1 MESQVP
7 DPVPSIM
14 RWRFKQLK
22 KLLKETVTMTPNN
35 GQATVR
41 PGQRIIVDLP
51 FNSTVDLST
60 FTWFFKG
67 QTTHLGAAVTGTEI
81 VAAAGN
87 LAIQF
92 CGSRFFPRNSSS
104 VIQSMQIKIN
114 GGIKVDI
121 PDYNFVYN
129 MLYDYTQGADA
140 LKRRSVG
147 GENADPSNKQY
158 IVGSDIIER
167 RGYSVARF
175 DTADDSNNDVLRDRQ
190 EYCVRSWLSLLGG
203 NASTNVIDTQM
214 LGIVTIELVLAP
226 AAILMQGTRNQGQAV
241 VDIATSSIYRTEV
254 NRPVLTAATA
264 AITAAIVEE
273 AASYSLSDLQ
283 FRIVRYLMPPE
294 FYQSLSNTL
303 GSGGVYKLWFPNYS
317 VYTGNPVLA
326 TNKNCTTS
334 FSISTKSLDYV
345 IGTFRLPNYDVEG
358 PVLNTRLAPLAS
370 LEYGATFGTADNQID
385 AGLRRVFNQSKYFAH
400 NGDSIK
406 TTQWKVGNT
415 PYESQDLKEQFNSLM
430 QHFNIHQ
437 DTLSGMYPGI
447 NSLGAFRE
455 HSYAS
460 IVSLNIPG
468 ESEMYTVSG
477 LDTEQTPA
485 TIEWKVVAE
494 AFTANN
500 ITTAVNCTPYLI
512 AAYNSHIEIKAGR
525 VVSLIP

>member
-1 MESQVP
+1 MSET
-7 DPVPSIM
+7 DPVPASM
-14 RWRFKQLK
+14 QWKFKQLE

-35 GQATVR
+35 GAATVR
-41 PGQRIIVDLP
+41 PGQRVIVDLP

-60 FTWFFKG
+60 FTWFYKG
-67 QTTHLGAAVTGTEI
+67 ATTHLGAAATGTSD
-81 VAAAGN
+81 GGDDY
-87 LAIQF
+87 
-92 CGSRFFPRNSSS
+92 CGTRFFPRNSSS

-158 IVGSDIIER
+158 MVGNNIIER
-167 RGYSVARF
+167 RGYSMAKF
-175 DTADDSNNDVLRDRQ
+175 DPGNDANNDVLRDRQ

-203 NASTNVIDTQM
+203 NASTNVVETQM

-226 AAILMQGTRNQGQAV
+226 ASILMQGIKNENQAAV
-241 VDIATSSIYRTEV
+241 TVNAASSFREEV
-254 NRPVLTAATA
+254 NRANIGAATA
-264 AITAAIVEE
+264 AVANAIPEE
-273 AASYSLSDLQ
+273 PASYSLSDLQ
-283 FRIVRYLMPPE
+283 FRIVRYLMPRE
-294 FYQSLSNTL
+294 FYNSIANTL
-303 GSGGVYKLWFPNYS
+303 GSGGMYKLWFPNYS
-317 VYTGNPVLA
+317 VYTGNGVLA
-326 TNKNCTTS
+326 TNKSCTTS

-345 IGTFRLPNYDVEG
+345 IGTFRIPDYDVEG
-358 PVLNTRLAPLAS
+358 PVLNTRLS
-370 LEYGATFGTADNQID
+370 SMNTLEYGGTFGTAESQIG
-385 AGLRRVFNQSKYFAH
+385 AGLRRVYNQSRYFAH

-415 PYESQDLKEQFNSLM
+415 PYEAQDLKENFNSLM

-455 HSYAS
+455 HSFAS
-460 IVSLNIPG
+460 ICSLNIPG
-468 ESEMYTVSG
+468 ETQMYTISG

-485 TIEWKVVAE
+485 TIEWKVVSE
-494 AFTANN
+494 AYAPTD
-500 ITTAVNCTPYLI
+500 ITPAANCTPYLI
-512 AAYNSHIEIKAGR
+512 AAYNSHLEIKAGR
-525 VVSLIP
+525 QISLIP

>member
-1 MESQVP
+1 MP

-35 GQATVR
+35 GQATVK

-67 QTTHLGAAVTGTEI
+67 ETTHLGAAATGTEI
-81 VAAAGN
+81 AAAGAN
-87 LAIQF
+87 PSVQF
-92 CGSRFFPRNSSS
+92 CGSRFFPRNSAS

-129 MLYDYTQGADA
+129 MLHDYTQGADA
-140 LKRRSVG
+140 LKRRCVG

-158 IVGSDIIER
+158 IIGNDIIER
-167 RGYSVARF
+167 RGYSMAKYDPND
-175 DTADDSNNDVLRDRQ
+175 DTNNDVLRDRQ

-203 NASTNVIDTQM
+203 NASTNVVETQT
-214 LGIVTIELVLAP
+214 LGIVTIEIVLAP
-226 AAILMQGTRNQGQAV
+226 ASILMQGTKNENQAAV
-241 VDIATSSIYRTEV
+241 TVNNALIYRSEV
-254 NRPVLTAATA
+254 DRTNIAAATA
-264 AITAAIVEE
+264 AITAAIPDEP
-273 AASYSLSDLQ
+273 ASYSLSDLQ
-283 FRIVRYLMPPE
+283 FRIVRYLMPRE
-294 FYQSLSNTL
+294 FYDSIANTL
-303 GSGGVYKLWFPNYS
+303 GNGGVYKLWFPNYS

-345 IGTFRLPNYDVEG
+345 IGTFRIPNYDQPNE
-358 PVLNTRLAPLAS
+358 VLNTLKSKPDS
-370 LEYGATFGTADNQID
+370 LEVGETLATAESQIS
-385 AGLRRVFNQSKYFAH
+385 AGLRRVYNQSRYFAH

-406 TTQWKVGNT
+406 TTQWKIGNT
-415 PYESQDLKEQFNSLM
+415 PYEAQDLKEQFNSLM

-485 TIEWKVVAE
+485 TVEWKVVGE
-494 AFTANN
+494 VYTDTD
-500 ITTAVNCTPYLI
+500 ITPASNCTPYLI
-512 AAYNSHIEIKAGR
+512 AAYNSHLEIKAGR
-525 VVSLIP
+525 QISLIP